1 MLEPIIAIAAAE
13 VFPGK
18 EAEFENLARELFDL
32 IRKKAYGSDRLVRS
46 LRQPNL
52 YYDIRDWSSREAAEQ
67 AHRDPDIH
75 ALWARLGKV
84 CRVTEVVSAAS
95 EVLL

>member
-1 MLEPIIAIAAAE
+1 MLEPIVAIAAAE

-32 IRKKAYGSDRLVRS
+32 IRKKDYGADRLVRS

-67 AHRDPDIH
+67 AHRDPEIH
-75 ALWARLGKV
+75 SLWTRLDKV
-84 CRVTEVVSAAS
+84 CRVTEVVSAAR
-95 EVLL
+95 EVLP